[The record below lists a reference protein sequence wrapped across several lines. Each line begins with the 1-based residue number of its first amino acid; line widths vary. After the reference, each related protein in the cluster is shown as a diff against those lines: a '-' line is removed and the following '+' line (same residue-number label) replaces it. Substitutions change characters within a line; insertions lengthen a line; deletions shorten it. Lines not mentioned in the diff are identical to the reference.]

1 LKPETDLAAPG
12 AVDEGNRLLGQILQ
26 TKYQS
31 RALADHAETK
41 TGVPAAKIRKMLPRI
56 TNVSMA
62 ALKQQS
68 RPALD
73 DLFKKLPSFPKSQT
87 GKQRNAS
94 ASPLPLPGNDW
105 GGQSRNNYDDLSDI
119 LTRRP
124 GPLQSNP
131 LWHVARQVL
140 GSLLGFRSKGIIGYI
155 IRFIVY
161 RFGWS
166 PLLMILGR
174 LFRV

>member
-1 LKPETDLAAPG
+1 
-12 AVDEGNRLLGQILQ
+12 
-26 TKYQS
+26 
-31 RALADHAETK
+31 
-41 TGVPAAKIRKMLPRI
+41 
-56 TNVSMA
+56 MA

-73 DLFKKLPSFPKSQT
+73 DLFKKLSSFPKSQT

-94 ASPLPLPGNDW
+94 ASPLPLPGDDW

-119 LTRRP
+119 LTRRQ

-166 PLLMILGR
+166 LLRMIFGH